1 MLLFEGINKL
11 NKYFISYNLQLF
23 AKEGVGGEKT
33 EDATPKKLEDARKKG
48 QVAKSTDLV
57 SAFVLLGF
65 FLTIKLFIGWM
76 GHSFMSV
83 YYKQYKDI
91 ADIVQDGFTTNVAAK
106 MLTDCLL
113 SIVKIGLP
121 IFIASFTIA
130 IVSNV
135 FQVKWKVTGEP
146 LKPKLNKISPIAG
159 FKKIFSMEKIFEFLK
174 SLVKLLILG
183 SVVYITL
190 KKKWGYLL
198 SLYDFT
204 LPQAIV
210 AIGNVIIEIGLKIS
224 ICFLVFAI
232 ADVLYQKHKFS
243 KEMRMTKQEI
253 KDEYKNTEGDPQIKG
268 KIRQKMREV
277 SRQRM
282 MQAVPE
288 ADVIITN
295 PTHFAVAIKYDKDKG
310 SAPIVVA
317 KGADYVAAKIKEIAR
332 ENEVEIV
339 ENKPLA
345 RMIYFNVDL
354 GEEIPQEMYQMVAEV
369 LAYVYRLK
377 NKL

>member
-1 MLLFEGINKL
+1 M

-33 EDATPKKLEDARKKG
+33 EEATPKKLEDARKKG
-48 QVAKSTDLV
+48 QVAKSVDLV

-65 FLTIKLFIGWM
+65 FLTLKLFIGWM

-83 YYKQYKDI
+83 YYKQYNDI
-91 ADIVQDGFTTNVAAK
+91 ADIVKDGFTSNVASVV
-106 MLTDCLL
+106 LRDCLFAIL
-113 SIVKIGLP
+113 KISFP
-121 IFIASFTIA
+121 IFIASFVLSLIA
-130 IVSNV
+130 NV
-135 FQVKWKVTGEP
+135 GQVKWKVSSEP
-146 LKPKLNKISPIAG
+146 LKPKLNKINPISG

-174 SLVKLLILG
+174 SIVKLIILG
-183 SVVYITL
+183 SVVYTTL
-190 KKKWGYLL
+190 KEKWGYLL
-198 SLYDFT
+198 QLYDFT

-224 ICFLVFAI
+224 ICFLIFAV
-232 ADVLYQKHKFS
+232 ADIMYQKHKFS
-243 KEMRMTKQEI
+243 KDMRMTKQEI

-295 PTHFAVAIKYDKDKG
+295 PTHLAVAIKYDKDKG
-310 SAPIVVA
+310 SAPVVIA

-332 ENEVEIV
+332 ENAVEIV

-354 GEEIPQEMYQMVAEV
+354 GDEIPQEMYQMVAEV